1 MTSSCSSR
9 PKSIEPTMLRILPL
23 LLLTFLCT
31 CVSAQKTLNQRTLE
45 SLDTY
50 QEFLSIPNDAR
61 IAGQLEPNLVWLEKE
76 FGKRGFVGKRLEN
89 AGIDLLLFTYQAATR
104 DAETVLFYGHV
115 DGQPVD
121 VSKWILSPPFKP
133 VYGRM
138 TSMADGTTKYDRVA
152 TLPANP
158 ETKDTRLFARASS
171 DAKAPIMLFL
181 IAWDQMIADGKRPNY
196 TVKFIVDPME
206 EGSSPDLPGA
216 VKTHRET
223 LAADHLIILDGP
235 VHTTNQPTLVG
246 GARGIA
252 TARLTV
258 YGPKLSQHSGHY
270 GNYAPNPALRLA
282 QLLGSMKNDAGRV
295 TIPGYYDG
303 IKIDAATRRLMA
315 GVPDDLP
322 AIHGRIGFSQPDG
335 VGSNLQEALQYPSLN
350 VRGMQS
356 GWVGKAARTIIPSTA
371 VANMDLR
378 LVKESDGD
386 RLLELMRG
394 HIEAQGYYIIPE
406 GREPTDEERGNY
418 PRLASF
424 AGSTAYGAFRTDLNG
439 PTGKWLQ
446 SALRNT
452 FQKDPVLIRT
462 MGGSVPI
469 APFVNILDVPA
480 IVLPLVNPDNN
491 QHSPNENILLKNYF
505 RGAETLYGVLVERL

>member
-1 MTSSCSSR
+1 MKTSAFF
-9 PKSIEPTMLRILPL
+9 PL
-23 LLLTFLCT
+23 LFLSLLCT
-31 CVSAQKTLNQRTLE
+31 CVRAQTTLHERTMN

-61 IAGQLEPNLVWLEKE
+61 IEGQLEPNLQWLEKE
-76 FGKRGFVGKRLEN
+76 FAKRGFVGKRLEN
-89 AGIDLLLFTYQAATR
+89 AGIDLLLFTYQAAVK

-121 VSKWILSPPFKP
+121 PSKWVLSPPFKP
-133 VYGRM
+133 VFGRM
-138 TSMADGTTKYDRVA
+138 TNLSDGTTDYKKVA
-152 TLPANP
+152 TLPADP
-158 ETKDTRLFARASS
+158 VAAGVRLFARASS

-181 IAWDQMIADGKRPNY
+181 IAWDEMIANAKRPNY

-206 EGSSPDLPGA
+206 EASSPDLPGA
-216 VKTHRET
+216 VQTHRKA

-258 YGPKLSQHSGHY
+258 YGPKLPQHSGHY
-270 GNYAPNPALRLA
+270 GNYAPNPAFRLA
-282 QLLGSMKNDAGRV
+282 QLLASMKNDAGRV

-303 IKIDAATRRLMA
+303 IELDAATRRLLA

-322 AIHGRIGFSQPDG
+322 SIHRRIGFSQPDG
-335 VGSNLQEALQYPSLN
+335 VGNNLQEALQYPSLN
-350 VRGMQS
+350 IKGIKS

-371 VANMDLR
+371 VVNMDLR
-378 LVKESDGD
+378 LVKETDGD
-386 RLLELMRG
+386 RLLELVRN
-394 HIEAQGYYIIPE
+394 HIKAQGYHIIPE
-406 GREPTDEERGNY
+406 GREPTDEERAMY

-424 AGSTAYGAFRTDLNG
+424 GGKTSYGAFRTDLNG
-439 PTGKWLQ
+439 PTGSWLQ
-446 SALRNT
+446 NALQRT
-452 FQKDPVLIRT
+452 FGKKPVLLRT

-491 QHSPNENILLKNYF
+491 QHSPNENILLKNYLS
-505 RGAETLYGVLVERL
+505 GAKTLYGVLVEEL